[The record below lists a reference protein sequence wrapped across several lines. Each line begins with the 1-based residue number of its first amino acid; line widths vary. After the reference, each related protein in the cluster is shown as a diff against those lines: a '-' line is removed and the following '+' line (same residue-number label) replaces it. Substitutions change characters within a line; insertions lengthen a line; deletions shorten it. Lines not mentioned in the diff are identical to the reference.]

1 MPTPSPAVGGKMTVS
16 WPIIKEL
23 MTLKERLNELFDEA
37 VVDSTFGVREPSSGP
52 FCPAADL
59 YETDEEIVV
68 ILEIPGADAASID
81 LQLNGDRLRVS
92 GEIAREAEGRY
103 VRMERP
109 CGSFYRDFAL
119 PAAELAGSPRAELE
133 RGVLTVRLPKTPRS
147 RRKVTIVEDEP

>member
-1 MPTPSPAVGGKMTVS
+1 MTVS

-37 VVDSTFGVREPSSGP
+37 VVGSTFGVREPSSGP

-68 ILEIPGADAASID
+68 ILEIPGADAGSID

-119 PAAELAGSPRAELE
+119 PSAELAGSPRAELE
-133 RGVLTVRLPKTPRS
+133 RGVLTVRLPKAPRS
-147 RRKVTIVEDEP
+147 RRKVTIVEDEA